1 MSEQSAEAAYW
12 DGRYAVDG
20 RLWGEGPSEL
30 ARLAVTRLRPY
41 GCPGLIVL
49 DAGCGSG
56 RDSRYLAAELRCRV
70 LGLDP
75 SPRAIA
81 VASGEPATG
90 LDVEF
95 QTGQAGW
102 LAVEDEHAGGY
113 DVVYS
118 CNVYHLMGS
127 RERRSYATAL
137 AALARPGGLLF
148 LSTLSPRD
156 PQHYAVGKRVPGEER
171 SWFEHV
177 YLHFCTAEE
186 LADDFAAFEILDIEE
201 RSYLERNVN
210 GVTHRHAGWFLEGR
224 RKAE

>member
-1 MSEQSAEAAYW
+1 MSGLPPEAAYW

-20 RLWGEGPSEL
+20 RLWGDGPSEL
-30 ARLAVTRLRPY
+30 ARLAVTRLRPHA
-41 GCPGLIVL
+41 GSGLTVL
-49 DAGCGSG
+49 DAGCGYG

-75 SPRAIA
+75 SPKAIA
-81 VASGEPATG
+81 IASREPATG

-95 QTGQAGW
+95 RTGEAGR
-102 LAVEDEHAGGY
+102 LAGEDEHAAGY

-118 CNVYHLMGS
+118 CNVYHLMGP
-127 RERRSYATAL
+127 RERRGFAAAL

-156 PQHYAVGKRVPGEER
+156 PQHYAVGERVPGEER

-186 LADDFAAFEILDIEE
+186 LAEDFAAFEILDLEE
-201 RSYLERNVN
+201 RSYVEHNAN
-210 GVTHRHAGWFLEGR
+210 GVTHRHASWFLEGR
-224 RKAE
+224 RTAG